1 MKSSQAI
8 DKITLRLNKLASSD
22 YQNIEIWKMEE
33 AVNKAA
39 QDWVRRQIKGKNQLM
54 EGDEETSVK
63 ADDLS
68 NLLKTEGLSVVD
80 EELFSLVDIPE
91 DYRYFKRLT
100 PIVSKNNCSNINIK
114 STFVEEGNVD
124 ELLLNEMSKP
134 SVDFEET
141 FHTEMANHFK
151 VYHNNDFKI
160 TKVNLTYYRQPHH
173 INLED
178 PEYVWEFKDEISEL
192 LIDEAVKII
201 AGDTENQLQ
210 YQIANTRIETNN

>member
-8 DKITLRLNKLASSD
+8 DKISLRLNKLASSD

-33 AVNKAA
+33 AINKAT
-39 QDWVRRQIKGKNQLM
+39 QDWLRRQIKGKNQM
-54 EGDEETSVK
+54 QESDEETSVK
-63 ADDLS
+63 ADDLAV
-68 NLLKTEGLSVVD
+68 LLKSKTLSVINKDLYSEVK
-80 EELFSLVDIPE
+80 IPE

-100 PIVSKNNCSNINIK
+100 PLVSKNSCSNINIK

-124 ELLLNEMSKP
+124 ELLLNELSKP
-134 SVDFEET
+134 SFEYEET
-141 FHTEMANHFK
+141 FHTETSDIFR

-160 TKVNLTYYRQPHH
+160 DKVILNYYKQPFY
-173 INLED
+173 ITLED

-192 LIDEAVKII
+192 IIDEAVKII

-210 YQIANTRIETNN
+210 YKISDARIETNN